1 MRFVVE
7 SLGLTLTGGKELSL
21 NLLARFAN
29 HPEHEFVLLLPDLPE
44 YTALRGANLN
54 LKVFPK
60 PPGLLKRYWFL
71 NWTVPKICS
80 EQRADGLLCLGNF
93 PPRNPP
99 CPTVVLF
106 HKPSL
111 VYREPVLR
119 EHVSLREKLILGYGR
134 YACWRLLPR
143 FPVIVQTEVVRERLT
158 KLYGLDPRK
167 VVVVP
172 NACPFSLD
180 GNGSFAG
187 KRPAPQSGFG
197 APGRRDPSQPFT
209 FLCISWYFPY
219 KNIEILAEALKHLP
233 AYTRKPARCVINISA
248 DQHPRARKL
257 LRRIAGDTFSER
269 LISLGWIPSRE
280 ALAEV
285 YRSAD
290 AYIFPSL
297 METFS
302 FTYLEAMR
310 FGLPILTSD
319 RDFARD
325 RCQDAALYFDPLDPK
340 SVARSMARLIE
351 DQELRARLVENG
363 QRIVRQIPTWD
374 EIAARFVEV
383 LERAAAGSAPI
394 PK

>member
-44 YTALRGANLN
+44 YAALRGTNLN

-71 NWTVPKICS
+71 NRTVPKICS
-80 EQRADGLLCLGNF
+80 EQRADALLCLGNF

-111 VYREPVLR
+111 VYPEPMLR
-119 EHVSLREKLILGYGR
+119 EHITLREKLILGYGR

-143 FPVIVQTEVVRERLT
+143 FPVIVQTQVVRERLT

-172 NACPFSLD
+172 NSCPFSLD

-187 KRPAPQSGFG
+187 KR
-197 APGRRDPSQPFT
+197 RDPSQPFT
-209 FLCISWYFPY
+209 FVCISWYFPY

-257 LRRIAGDTFSER
+257 LRRIAGDAFSER
-269 LISLGWIPSRE
+269 MISLGWIPSRE

-363 QRIVRQIPTWD
+363 QRIVRQVPTWD

>member
-7 SLGLTLTGGKELSL
+7 SLGLRLTGGKELGL

-29 HPEHEFVLLLPDLPE
+29 HREHEFVLLLPDLPE
-44 YTALRGANLN
+44 YAALRGTNLN
-54 LKVFPK
+54 LRLFPK
-60 PPGLLKRYWFL
+60 RQGLLKRYWFL
-71 NWTVPKICS
+71 NWAVPKICS
-80 EQRADGLLCLGNF
+80 EQRADALLCLGNF

-111 VYREPVLR
+111 VYPEPMLR
-119 EHVSLREKLILGYGR
+119 EHVTLREKLILGYGR
-134 YACWRLLPR
+134 YVCWRLLPR

-158 KLYGLDPRK
+158 RLYGLDPQK
-167 VVVVP
+167 VFVVP
-172 NACPFSLD
+172 NSCPFSLD
-180 GNGSFAG
+180 GNGNFAG
-187 KRPAPQSGFG
+187 KRS
-197 APGRRDPSQPFT
+197 DPSQPFT

-257 LRRIAGDTFSER
+257 LRRIAGDAFSER
-269 LISLGWIPSRE
+269 MISLGWIPSRE

-383 LERAAAGSAPI
+383 LERAAAGSGLPAPQA
-394 PK
+394 